1 MDRIGIA
8 VPSSKPLL
16 DPVAAARDGFRLQR
30 NFAVFPL
37 FIQLTFL
44 KRLFVECRILLQYC
58 PPMCHDNTVLD
69 CHQRKQLQVS
79 CRYFHGSSNSIENIM
94 ALKQICQNF
103 WVHTRLGTFLTR
115 KAKDASLPVRGCV
128 AYSCCIGVY
137 TNHNRSCVMCSIDL
151 INPHKF
157 VTVDAEIPLQCGG
170 VCKINTKIELIIRLV
185 VSVRILYSVDRALK
199 TASYELM
206 GFREVKSRVHDINP

>member
-1 MDRIGIA
+1 
-8 VPSSKPLL
+8 
-16 DPVAAARDGFRLQR
+16 
-30 NFAVFPL
+30 
-37 FIQLTFL
+37 
-44 KRLFVECRILLQYC
+44 
-58 PPMCHDNTVLD
+58 
-69 CHQRKQLQVS
+69 
-79 CRYFHGSSNSIENIM
+79 
-94 ALKQICQNF
+94 
-103 WVHTRLGTFLTR
+103 
-115 KAKDASLPVRGCV
+115 
-128 AYSCCIGVY
+128 
-137 TNHNRSCVMCSIDL
+137 MCSIDL